1 MTGTWINLATI
12 LVGGFLGL
20 LLGHKIPERLR
31 KTVTAGLGLFTIGLG
46 LQFFLKSEQPLI
58 PLGSL
63 LVGGLLGEW
72 WKIEEGLQRLGAWL
86 ESRFAQQQGD
96 EEKQRFIKGFLTAS
110 LVFCIG
116 PMAIMGSIQDGL
128 GGDYQTLAVKAVL
141 DGFAAL
147 AFTSSLGVGVLFSGL
162 TVLVYQGGITLL
174 AAQLNSVV
182 TPLMMNEMTAV
193 GGLILIGIAI
203 SSLLEL
209 KPIRTAS
216 FLPALLLAPLIVAA
230 LVLLGV
236 M

>member
-31 KTVTAGLGLFTIGLG
+31 KTVTAGLGLFTLGLG
-46 LQFFLKSEQPLI
+46 LQFFLKTEQPLI

-72 WKIEEGLQRLGAWL
+72 WNIEEGLQRLGAWL
-86 ESRFAQQQGD
+86 ERRFSQQQGD

-128 GGDYQTLAVKAVL
+128 GGEYQTLAVKAVL

-147 AFTSSLGVGVLFSGL
+147 AFASTLGAGVLFSGV
-162 TVLVYQGGITLL
+162 TVLVYQGAITLL

-216 FLPALLLAPLIVAA
+216 FLPALLLAPLIAA
-230 LVLLGV
+230 ILVLMGIL
-236 M
+236 

>member
-96 EEKQRFIKGFLTAS
+96 EEKQLFIKGFLTAS

-216 FLPALLLAPLIVAA
+216 FLPALLLAPLIVAV

>member
-1 MTGTWINLATI
+1 MIGTWVNLATV

-20 LLGHKIPERLR
+20 LLGNKIPERLR
-31 KTVTAGLGLFTIGLG
+31 KTVIAGLGLFTIGLG
-46 LQFFLKSEQPLI
+46 LQFFLKTEQPLI

-72 WKIEEGLQRLGAWL
+72 WKIEEGLQWLGAWL
-86 ESRFAQQQGD
+86 ERRFSPQHGNEEQQ
-96 EEKQRFIKGFLTAS
+96 KFIRGFLTAS
-110 LVFCIG
+110 LVFCVG

-128 GGDYQTLAVKAVL
+128 NGEYQTLVVKAVL

-147 AFTSSLGVGVLFSGL
+147 AFASSLGIGVLFSGL
-162 TVLVYQGGITLL
+162 TVLIYQGAITLL
-174 AAQLNSVV
+174 AAQLDAIV
-182 TPLMMNEMTAV
+182 TPMMMNEMTAV

-216 FLPALLLAPLIVAA
+216 FLPALLLAPLAAA
-230 LVLLGV
+230 LLDLIGVL
-236 M
+236 

>member
-1 MTGTWINLATI
+1 MIGTWINLATVLI
-12 LVGGFLGL
+12 GGILGL
-20 LLGHKIPERLR
+20 FLGHKIPERLR
-31 KTVTAGLGLFTIGLG
+31 KTITAGLGLFTIGLG

-86 ESRFAQQQGD
+86 ERKFSPQQGS

-110 LVFCIG
+110 LLFCIG

-147 AFTSSLGVGVLFSGL
+147 AFASTLGVGVLFSAA
-162 TVLVYQGGITLL
+162 TVLVYQGAITLL

-182 TPLMMNEMTAV
+182 TPLMMNEMTAT

-216 FLPALLLAPLIVAA
+216 FLPALLLAPLIAA
-230 LVLLGV
+230 ILAAFGLL
-236 M
+236 

>member
-96 EEKQRFIKGFLTAS
+96 EEKQRFIKGFLPAS

-216 FLPALLLAPLIVAA
+216 FLPALLLAPLIVAV

>member
-31 KTVTAGLGLFTIGLG
+31 KTVTAGLGLFTLGLG
-46 LQFFLKSEQPLI
+46 LQFFLKTEQPLI

-72 WKIEEGLQRLGAWL
+72 WNIEEGLQRLGAWL
-86 ESRFAQQQGD
+86 ERRFSQQQGD

-110 LVFCIG
+110 IVFCIG

-128 GGDYQTLAVKAVL
+128 GGEYQTLAVKAVL

-147 AFTSSLGVGVLFSGL
+147 AFASTLGAGVLFSGV
-162 TVLVYQGGITLL
+162 TVLVYQGAITLL

-216 FLPALLLAPLIVAA
+216 FLPALLLAPLIAA
-230 LVLLGV
+230 ILVLMGIL
-236 M
+236 